1 MPLYFFDFS
10 DTGESYPDTV
20 GTGLISFDAAKDE
33 AVRALMEMA
42 REMLP
47 DGAYRELTFKVRD
60 ETGRQLVQVTIKFE
74 LQTN

>member
-1 MPLYFFDFS
+1 MALYFFDFS
-10 DTGESYPDTV
+10 DTGKDYPDTE
-20 GTGLISFDAAKDE
+20 GTELKSFDAVKDE

-47 DGAYRELTFKVRD
+47 DGPYRELTFKVRD
-60 ETGRQLVQVTIKFE
+60 ETGSHLIQVVIKFE